1 MFWDLER
8 EIEYLREENALWPI
22 LVEGERDVEA
32 LRALG
37 CAGEIVKLNRGESL
51 ERAAQSLSLY
61 GDVILLLDWD
71 EKGVELTARI
81 SVLIRA
87 HGARPH
93 LDIWRRLSALTSGRI
108 SSVEELPSLY
118 ERLRDEERG

>member
-1 MFWDLER
+1 MLWELER
-8 EIEYLREENALWPI
+8 EIEHLREENAVWPI
-22 LVEGERDVEA
+22 LVEGERDVKA

-37 CAGEIVKLNRGESL
+37 CEGEIVKLNRGVSL

-81 SVLIRA
+81 SGLLRA

-93 LDIWRRLSALTSGRI
+93 LNAWHRLSALTSGRI

-118 ERLRDEERG
+118 ERLMDEERV